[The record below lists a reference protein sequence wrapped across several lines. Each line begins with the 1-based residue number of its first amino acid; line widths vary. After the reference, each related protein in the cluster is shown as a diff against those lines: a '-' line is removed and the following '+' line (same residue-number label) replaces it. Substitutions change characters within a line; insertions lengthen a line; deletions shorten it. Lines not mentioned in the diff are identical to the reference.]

1 MSYYRLGVCTWIFGN
16 EPLHVVADKIASL
29 GYNGVELKGD
39 LSLYTA
45 AEAQTILRGHGL
57 EIFSITPDNVDLSH
71 PAEPIRQDALNYYL
85 RLLDF
90 AAELGQPLVSCH
102 GLIGRIAYMEAPAKE
117 LDWLT
122 QSVLRIAQEAKER
135 DLDIV
140 LEAVNRYESHQ
151 LNTAAAVLAFVNELG
166 MDNVGVLLDA
176 YHMNLE
182 ESNPV
187 EAIQT
192 AGGKLWLYHAADS
205 NRQAIGRGHI
215 DFTAH
220 LQALN
225 SIRYHSP
232 IIMECIA
239 PGPNP
244 FVPIKDEHSLTWLEK
259 YLSESKAWFDQ
270 QLFL

>member
-1 MSYYRLGVCTWIFGN
+1 DES
-16 EPLHVVADKIASL
+16 LHVVADKITRL

-45 AEAQTILRGHGL
+45 AEVQSILRGHGL
-57 EIFSITPDNVDLSH
+57 EVFSITPENVDLAH
-71 PAEPIRQDALNYYL
+71 PAEPIRQDALSYYL

-90 AAELGQPLVSCH
+90 AAELGRPTISCH
-102 GLIGRIAYMEAPAKE
+102 GLIGRIAFADSPAKE
-117 LDWLT
+117 QDRLA
-122 QSVLRIAQEAKER
+122 QSVLQIAREAKSR

-140 LEAVNRYESHQ
+140 MEALNRYESHQ
-151 LNTAAAVLAFVNELG
+151 LNTAAAALTFVNELG
-166 MDNVGVLLDA
+166 IDNVGVLIDA
-176 YHMNLE
+176 YHMNIE
-182 ESNPV
+182 EADPV

-215 DFTAH
+215 DFAAQ

-225 SIRYHSP
+225 SIRYQGP
-232 IIMECIA
+232 IIVECTA

-244 FVPIKDEHSLTWLEK
+244 FVPIKDEQSHHWLET
-259 YLSESKAWFDQ
+259 YLQESKTWFDQ
-270 QLFL
+270 QHIV